1 MKNPRLPL
9 FAAIAW
15 FLISLVLFTLPG
27 TAFPRENWLNKI
39 WFDKWVHIGIF
50 VSLTALWSF
59 ALYRLAKEGDKAR
72 LRRQFILIALLG
84 IAYGTSIEFVQKY
97 FVAFRSF
104 DIGDIIADGIGCA
117 AGYLFSVKRLLK

>member
-9 FAAIAW
+9 FAAISW

-59 ALYRLAKEGDKAR
+59 ALYRLAKEGDKAS

-84 IAYGTSIEFVQKY
+84 IVYGTSIEFIQKY

-104 DIGDIIADGIGCA
+104 DIGDIIADGMGCA